1 MWLQEGGTDTQTD
14 SILQLRLDNAR
25 LARAEAALRLKGS
38 SLEEAVKAGEVMLS
52 EYEAQ
57 AMAQHAA
64 LEQGKQQVN
73 RLRALQL
80 VGHILCLFALC
91 M

>member
-1 MWLQEGGTDTQTD
+1 MWLQEGGPDTQTD

-25 LARAEAALRLKGS
+25 LARAEAALRVKGS
-38 SLEEAVKAGEVMLS
+38 SLEEAVKASEVMLS

-64 LEQGKQQVN
+64 LERGKQQVGKI
-73 RLRALQL
+73 RALQL
-80 VGHILCLFALC
+80 VGCSLCLFALC
-91 M
+91 V